1 LQAEWDKPYLTPLL
15 QLALLGHKL
24 SEQSD
29 EKLTPLRRELTRLAH
44 VQLLEQMKKI
54 DEPDDDKAAE
64 LWRSTLLE
72 YFLSSSRSQPEDA
85 ISHAT
90 AALRQSTVEDI
101 AFLISEEKLFKA
113 AAAKF
118 KELPGKDGPEPTPS

>member
-1 LQAEWDKPYLTPLL
+1 MIKRPSCGA
-15 QLALLGHKL
+15 ALSLNTFSH
-24 SEQSD
+24 
-29 EKLTPLRRELTRLAH
+29 LR
-44 VQLLEQMKKI
+44 
-54 DEPDDDKAAE
+54 AANRKM
-64 LWRSTLLE
+64 L
-72 YFLSSSRSQPEDA
+72 Y

>member
-1 LQAEWDKPYLTPLL
+1 MQAEWDKPYLTPLL

-29 EKLTPLRRELTRLAH
+29 EKLTPLRRELTRLA
-44 VQLLEQMKKI
+44 QMKKI

-85 ISHAT
+85 IYLACHSSF
-90 AALRQSTVEDI
+90 AAVDR
-101 AFLISEEKLFKA
+101 
-113 AAAKF
+113 
-118 KELPGKDGPEPTPS
+118 